1 VLDGVNI
8 LPVLTGTVTKLDRP
22 QPLYWR
28 LNMAPNA
35 RVAMRVDDWK
45 ILANA
50 ELTEF
55 ELYNL
60 KTDARETT
68 DLKATEP
75 QRFAALR
82 AQLLKHHAAVEAE
95 GPDWWR
101 HLGPSGL
108 ARVEGPAVKK
118 GKKQ

>member
-1 VLDGVNI
+1 MSFALRGGAIGAWTAQRAVRTSDRLFMRTYHDGFHG
-8 LPVLTGTVTKLDRP
+8 LPEQLLFD
-22 QPLYWR
+22 
-28 LNMAPNA
+28 
-35 RVAMRVDDWK
+35 
-45 ILANA
+45 LAA
-50 ELTEF
+50 
-55 ELYNL
+55 
-60 KTDARETT
+60 DPHETT

-75 QRFAALR
+75 SRFAALR
-82 AQLLKHHAAVEAE
+82 AQLVKHNAAIDAE